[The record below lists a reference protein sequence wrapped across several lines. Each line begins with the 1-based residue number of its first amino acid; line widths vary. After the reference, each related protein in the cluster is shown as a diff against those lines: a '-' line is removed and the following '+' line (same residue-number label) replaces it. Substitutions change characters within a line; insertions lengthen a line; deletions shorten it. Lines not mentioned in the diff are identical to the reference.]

1 MSGHRLGGKLCRDLW
16 MRLGLTALISIAAMV
31 MGAALGNQGLAVLA
45 GALFAGVTAFVG
57 WRFAMS
63 DLATLDGNLLA
74 ARYAR
79 LIAVAWAWCGIAM
92 LACYYLTAL
101 SWQHAWQYGAG
112 MLLIAVLVRRY
123 AEARATPGSPFASAS
138 MVSAARWATQ
148 LQGLAALIGVVV
160 LALSGKLDPAGR
172 DWAANI
178 VFVAGGLTLFTLS
191 TAALRAERRQLGQ

>member
-1 MSGHRLGGKLCRDLW
+1 MPKQRLGRTLW
-16 MRLGLTALISIAAMV
+16 MWLMITAPMSVAAMV
-31 MGAALGNQGLAVLA
+31 AGAASGNQGLAVLA
-45 GALFAGVTAFVG
+45 GALFAGIAAFVG

-63 DLATLDGNLLA
+63 DLADMNSDALA

-79 LIAVAWAWCGIAM
+79 LIAVIWAWCGVAM

-101 SWQHAWQYGAG
+101 SWQHAWQYGAA
-112 MLLIAVLVRRY
+112 MLVIAALVWRY
-123 AEARATPGSPFASAS
+123 AEARATPDSPFARAS

-191 TAALRAERRQLGQ
+191 TAALRAERRVAER